1 MGVQH
6 DIKISYSTKH
16 LGTTMKSI
24 ISLFLSLMVLLGST
38 ANMAA
43 TDNVPTSTRQYQFQ
57 PSDTGLDLVLNEID
71 IPKLEST
78 SVLVKMYAVS
88 LNHRDLAMLDGQSR
102 SVEQLT
108 GIVPISDGAGE
119 VIALGAS
126 VTEFK
131 VGDRVMTTF
140 FENWLEGNLT
150 PEARA
155 TIRGSPADGV
165 LSEFVVSPET
175 GLIKI
180 PDHLSY
186 AEASTLPCAALT
198 AWNGLFK
205 FGALKQGEYVLLEG
219 TGGVSIFGLQFA
231 AAAGAW
237 PIITSSSNEKL
248 DRSKNLG
255 AFGTVNY
262 KEHINWDKKVRSI
275 SAGNGVH
282 AVLEVIG
289 EATIAMAFA
298 SLAPNGH
305 IAIIGGLSGMRSTKF
320 TLGMIQS
327 NGFRAT
333 QFLVGSRAD
342 FEQMND
348 FIVDH
353 QLHPVVDKVFS
364 FKQAN
369 DAFAFMR
376 SGKHFGKIV
385 IGIN

>member
-1 MGVQH
+1 
-6 DIKISYSTKH
+6 
-16 LGTTMKSI
+16 MKNI
-24 ISLFLSLMVLLGST
+24 ISLFLSLVVLLGST
-38 ANMAA
+38 TNMAA
-43 TDNVPTSTRQYQFQ
+43 TDNAPTSTRQYQFQ

-102 SVEQLT
+102 SIEQLT

-131 VGDRVMTTF
+131 IGDRVMTTF

-155 TIRGSPADGV
+155 TVRGGPADGV

-205 FGALKQGEYVLLEG
+205 FGALKQGEYALLEG

-237 PIITSSSNEKL
+237 PIITSSSNKKL
-248 DRSKNLG
+248 DRSKDLG

-262 KEHINWDKKVRSI
+262 KEHIDWDQQVRSI

-289 EATIAMAFA
+289 ETTIAMALA

-305 IAIIGGLSGMRSTKF
+305 IAIIGGLSGMRSTEF
-320 TLGMIQS
+320 TPEVIQS

-342 FEQMND
+342 FEKMNE

-353 QLHPVVDKVFS
+353 QLHPVVDKMFS